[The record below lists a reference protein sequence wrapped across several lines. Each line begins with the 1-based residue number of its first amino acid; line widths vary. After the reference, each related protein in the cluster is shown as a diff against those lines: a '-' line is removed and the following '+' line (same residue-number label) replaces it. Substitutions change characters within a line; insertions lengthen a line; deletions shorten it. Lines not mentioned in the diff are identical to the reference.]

1 MSTRSAQNAAV
12 RGAELR
18 RQIARFLLD
27 VDVGER
33 LPTVRDLATANKA
46 SYGSVQAVLG
56 RLEDDGVI
64 VVVRRGWLGAY
75 LESRSLLRLWEAAEG
90 APLIVALPLPSN
102 LRGQG
107 LATGIKT
114 VLSDAGFDTFMT
126 FIRGSRNRLRALRDG
141 RCHVVV
147 MSRFAARLECGPDEH
162 VAAVLEPQT
171 FAQERRV
178 FFSEKT
184 APTDRPLRVVVDR
197 DSADLQRLAELEFAD
212 QDVEFVPA
220 IYMQFV
226 GLIESG
232 QADAAVWDLDETT
245 ARLSPR
251 IRSRSLSERVR
262 SEVQDDDTRAALVTR
277 LGDAPATS
285 VVKRFLGDSSIAQ
298 IQRSVVDGTLVPGY

>member
-1 MSTRSAQNAAV
+1 MSTRSDRNAAV
-12 RGAELR
+12 RGDDLR
-18 RQIARFLLD
+18 RQIARSLLD
-27 VDVGER
+27 VEVGER
-33 LPTVRDLATANKA
+33 LPTVRDYATACRA
-46 SYGSVQAVLG
+46 SYGAVQAALG
-56 RLEDDGVI
+56 RLEDDGAI

-75 LESRSLLRLWEAAEG
+75 LENRSLLRLWEAAEG

-114 VLSDAGFDTFMT
+114 VLTDAGFDAFMT
-126 FIRGSRNRLRALRDG
+126 FIRGSRNRLRALREG

-147 MSRFAARLECGPDEH
+147 MSRFAATIECGADEH

-178 FFSEKT
+178 FFAENRT
-184 APTDRPLRVVVDR
+184 PADRPLRVVVDR

-226 GLIESG
+226 GLIEG
-232 QADAAVWDLDETT
+232 GLADAAVWDLDETT

-251 IRSRSLSERVR
+251 IQSRRLSERVR
-262 SEVQDDDTRAALVTR
+262 SEVGDDDTRVALVTR

-285 VVKRFLGDSSIAQ
+285 VVKRFLGDPSIVR
-298 IQRSVVDGTLVPGY
+298 IQRAVMSGMLVPGY

>member
-1 MSTRSAQNAAV
+1 MSTRSDRNHGV
-12 RGAELR
+12 RGDDLQR
-18 RQIARFLLD
+18 LIARYLLD
-27 VDVGER
+27 VDVGAR
-33 LPTVRDLATANKA
+33 LPTVRDLATAHKA
-46 SYGSVQAVLG
+46 SYGAVQAALA
-56 RLEDDGVI
+56 RLEDNGAI
-64 VVVRRGWLGAY
+64 VLVRRGWLGAY
-75 LESRSLLRLWEAAEG
+75 LESRSLLRLWDAAEG

-126 FIRGSRNRLRALRDG
+126 FIRGSRNRLRALREG
-141 RCHVVV
+141 RCHVVA
-147 MSRFAARLECGPDEH
+147 MSRFAATLECGPDED

-178 FFSEKT
+178 FFSERT
-184 APTDRPLRVVVDR
+184 APSDRPLRVVLDR

-212 QDVEFVPA
+212 QAVEFVPA
-220 IYMQFV
+220 IYIQFV

-232 QADAAVWDLDETT
+232 QADAGVWDLDETT

-251 IRSRSLSERVR
+251 IQSRCLSEHVR
-262 SEVQDDDTRAALVTR
+262 SQVHDDDTRVALVTR

-285 VVKRFLGDSSIAQ
+285 VVKRFLSDSSVAR
-298 IQRSVVDGTLVPGY
+298 IQRSVVNGTLVPGY